1 MNQIKCIFFDLGW
14 TLLEPCSGD
23 WNLNQKFY
31 ELFPR
36 EKISRLDQNVWQHA
50 YNTAYLPFI
59 ENPTMRSEQEQIERY
74 TRFYLTLFDQA
85 KLEGTFQ
92 HAVKL
97 AVDMV
102 ENLATMSLIPSSLET
117 LKTLKD
123 GGYRIGIISD
133 TWPYIG
139 QRIHAFKLD
148 EYVDQYTYSYELGVL
163 KPDVHMFQD
172 ALEKAGFKPEE
183 CIFVDDQLRNLKAAE
198 SMGIHPVQIVYHV
211 GVETG
216 EYPTIHKPSDILNL
230 LKQYQ

>member
-31 ELFPR
+31 ELFSR
-36 EKISRLDQNVWQHA
+36 EKISRLDYNVWQHA

-59 ENPTMRSEQEQIERY
+59 ENPKMTSEQEQIERY

-85 KLEGTFQ
+85 KLDGTFQ

-102 ENLATMSLIPSSLET
+102 ENLATMSLIPGSLET

-123 GGYRIGIISD
+123 EGYRVGIISD

-148 EYVDQYTYSYELGVL
+148 ER
-163 KPDVHMFQD
+163 
-172 ALEKAGFKPEE
+172 GFIKTDEE
-183 CIFVDDQLRNLKAAE
+183 CRASAKGIYAAGDCRVKTVRQLTTAASDGAIAALNACNNL
-198 SMGIHPVQIVYHV
+198 
-211 GVETG
+211 
-216 EYPTIHKPSDILNL
+216 
-230 LKQYQ
+230 